1 MTKIL
6 TMTILTMKILTMK
19 ILTMKILT
27 MKILTIRT
35 DLTILIR
42 SLWLRR
48 TKTLISITLK
58 SSRLVASI
66 SS

>member
-1 MTKIL
+1 MMKTLTMTIL
-6 TMTILTMKILTMK
+6 TMMILTMKILTMQ
-19 ILTMKILT
+19 ILT

-35 DLTILIR
+35 DLTILIQ

-48 TKTLISITLK
+48 TMTLISITLK
-58 SSRLVASI
+58 SSRLVVSI